1 MCAILVSIYVCSR
14 VRICVFHMYTHVCFN
29 RTRGVPG
36 GHMFVFQWYTYVCP
50 TRTHMCALIARLCVP
65 GERMCVP
72 RVHTCVSEFIVF
84 HVNTHVCST

>member
-1 MCAILVSIYVCSR
+1 
-14 VRICVFHMYTHVCFN
+14 MYTHVCFN

-65 GERMCVP
+65 GERKCVP
-72 RVHTCVSEFIVF
+72 RVHTCVSELDTRFIVF
-84 HVNTHVCST
+84 QVNTHVCFT